1 MLFCAFA
8 ATESNTLQYSGSR
21 VYGSVSSYACL
32 CEKYGREMI
41 ACVDVGG
48 GGGGGYVGGVWRVG
62 GVWLKVWGDL
72 GGWRYRF

>member
-1 MLFCAFA
+1 MRGC
-8 ATESNTLQYSGSR
+8 
-21 VYGSVSSYACL
+21 
-32 CEKYGREMI
+32 
-41 ACVDVGG
+41 GG